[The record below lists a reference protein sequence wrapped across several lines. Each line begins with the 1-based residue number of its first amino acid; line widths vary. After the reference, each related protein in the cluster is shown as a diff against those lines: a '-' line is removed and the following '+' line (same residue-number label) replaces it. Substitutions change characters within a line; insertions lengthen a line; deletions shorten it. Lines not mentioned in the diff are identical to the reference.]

1 MGRVPRQATEAQ
13 AFFLQPAALEVAAG
27 QSYHADDGR
36 RLKLGLGR
44 FPAWAVHLGDGH
56 RREAALVKNVGVSLS
71 AAYSSLKLWLSTRRR
86 APKRSYMG
94 VL

>member
-1 MGRVPRQATEAQ
+1 
-13 AFFLQPAALEVAAG
+13 
-27 QSYHADDGR
+27 
-36 RLKLGLGR
+36 
-44 FPAWAVHLGDGH
+44 
-56 RREAALVKNVGVSLS
+56 VKNVGVSLS